1 MNELKISRAALVGIL
16 IVILTSSISSLSA
29 DEYIIG
35 AEDVLQI
42 SFWQDPELDQT
53 VKVRQDGMI
62 TLSIIG
68 EITAAGLTPRELS
81 DKIEQNVSLYNK
93 SISQATVTVQGFNSQ
108 KIFVTGQVVS
118 PGKRTFEVIPDLWT
132 IIKESG
138 GATDVGDLTRVMII
152 RSEKSGG
159 ERITVNLLEYISSG
173 RLDKLPELKTGDT
186 IEIPRM
192 AGGIPGRQLA
202 ADYSER
208 KNLIYVLGQVRMP
221 GTKPY
226 ENGMDIFDA
235 LGAASGTTEFANLN
249 DIRIISKTD
258 EGSNVL
264 HVDLKKHQSQGQTRR
279 IFIKPEDTI
288 IIEARRQSLLSW
300 GQLRDIAAVAG
311 TVISFIYLID
321 RR

>member
-1 MNELKISRAALVGIL
+1 MNVLRIPSAALIGIL
-16 IVILTSSISSLSA
+16 IVILTNSISSLSA
-29 DEYIIG
+29 DEYVIG
-35 AEDVLQI
+35 PEDVLQI
-42 SFWQDPELDQT
+42 SFWQDPELDQM

-68 EITAAGLTPRELS
+68 EITAAGLSPRELG
-81 DKIEQNVSLYNK
+81 DKIERNVSLYNK
-93 SISQATVTVQGFNSQ
+93 NISQATVTVLGFNSQ
-108 KIFVTGQVVS
+108 KIFVTGQVVE
-118 PGKRTFEVIPDLWT
+118 PGKKTFEVIPDLWT

-138 GATDVGDLTRVMII
+138 GATDVGDLTRVTII

-173 RLDKLPELKTGDT
+173 RLDKLPDLKSGDT

-192 AGGIPGRQLA
+192 SGGVPGRQLA

-208 KNLIYVLGQVRMP
+208 KNLIYVLGQVRIP

-226 ENGMDIFDA
+226 EKGMDIFDA
-235 LGAASGTTEFANLN
+235 LGAASGTTEFADLN
-249 DIRIISKTD
+249 DIRIISKTE
-258 EGSNVL
+258 EGSSVL
-264 HVDLKKHQSQGQTRR
+264 HVDLKEHQSRGQARR
-279 IFIKPEDTI
+279 IVIKPEDTI
-288 IIEARRQSLLSW
+288 IIGARRQSLLSW